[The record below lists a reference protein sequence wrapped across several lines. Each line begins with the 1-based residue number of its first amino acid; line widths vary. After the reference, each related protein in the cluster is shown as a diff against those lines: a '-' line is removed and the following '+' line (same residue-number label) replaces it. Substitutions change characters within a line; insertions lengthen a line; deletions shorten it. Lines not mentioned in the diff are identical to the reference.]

1 MNLLIRYCCI
11 YMHLSWLNISIEG
24 SLVVDIVLK
33 VVLDI
38 LVVAAD
44 QILVVVEGSLVVDT
58 AVVGRLDN
66 LEVDLKVDIALV
78 EDIVLVVDIV
88 LMVVLDSLVVVVLL
102 DSLEVDLDSLEV
114 AIGTAVAVVGHKL
127 LLAELA

>member
-58 AVVGRLDN
+58 AVVGQLDN
-66 LEVDLKVDIALV
+66 LEVDLN
-78 EDIVLVVDIV
+78 
-88 LMVVLDSLVVVVLL
+88 SLVVVVLL